1 MMMVEKGATSQLIE
15 SLVPYGL
22 TCCNPTKVATMEKLG
37 VKHTCEEIKQ
47 HIKAGCKLAVICAF
61 AIPFHPIL
69 FCCYKGESIGTL
81 CSKCFIVQKITYPG
95 GVNAHEG
102 YI

>member
-47 HIKAGCKLAVICAF
+47 HIKAGGKLAVICAF
-61 AIPFHPIL
+61 A
-69 FCCYKGESIGTL
+69 
-81 CSKCFIVQKITYPG
+81 V
-95 GVNAHEG
+95 
-102 YI
+102 

>member
-37 VKHTCEEIKQ
+37 MKHTCEEIKE
-47 HIKAGCKLAVICAF
+47 HIKTGGILAVICAF
-61 AIPFHPIL
+61 AVYSFFMLYLSIQYYFVAIKVKVLAHPAQN
-69 FCCYKGESIGTL
+69 T
-81 CSKCFIVQKITYPG
+81 
-95 GVNAHEG
+95 
-102 YI
+102 